1 MTEREQLILR
11 TIIQH
16 YLEYGESVGSRTIEK
31 KYGIGVSSAT
41 IRNTMADLEEK
52 GLIAKTHSSSG
63 RIPTNEAYK
72 LYVEEIMKIR
82 NVSLE
87 IKERVVEAYNRK
99 MHEIESILHE
109 TSRVLSKI
117 SQYAAVV
124 IEPSI
129 KSEEIKNIKLV
140 HINEFLV
147 MAVVVMKNNLTK
159 SFDMPMSV
167 SMTEEE
173 IEEIEKQLKKR
184 LNSGVPFTLNDFK
197 HFCLESDLLQI
208 DAMIDTSKNNNIDEG
223 RVFVEG
229 GSLLLDHNITDV
241 MKIINS
247 VKILNNPK
255 NIKEIFSKQ
264 LDLNSYK
271 DGEVNII
278 FGEDLGILGLEDFS
292 FVFSVYTLGD
302 AKGIMGIIGPKRME
316 YSKTVGLVEYVSEQ
330 VKDLLKT

>member
-11 TIIQH
+11 AIIQH
-16 YLEYGESVGSRTIEK
+16 YLEFGESVGSRTLEK

-52 GLIAKTHSSSG
+52 GLITKTHTSSG

-72 LYVEEIMKIR
+72 LYVDEIMKIR
-82 NVSLE
+82 DVSLE

-99 MHEIESILHE
+99 MHELESILQE
-109 TSRVLSKI
+109 TSKVLSKI

-129 KSEEIKNIKLV
+129 KSGEIKNIRFV
-140 HINEFLV
+140 YINEFLV
-147 MAVVVMKNNLTK
+147 MAVVVLKNNLTK
-159 SFDMPMSV
+159 SFDMPMS
-167 SMTEEE
+167 SPMSEKE
-173 IEEIEKQLKKR
+173 IENIEQKLKLR

-197 HFCLESDLLQI
+197 HFCLESELLRI
-208 DAMIDTSKNNNIDEG
+208 DAMIDTTRNSYIDEG

-229 GSLLLDHNITDV
+229 GSSLLEHNITDV

-247 VKILNNPK
+247 AKLLNNPRD
-255 NIKEIFSKQ
+255 IKQILSKQ
-264 LDLNSYK
+264 LDLNNYR
-271 DGEVNII
+271 DGEVNIV
-278 FGEDLGILGLEDFS
+278 FGEELGISGLEDFS

-302 AKGIMGIIGPKRME
+302 AKGIMGVIGPKRME

-330 VKDLLKT
+330 VKELLKT